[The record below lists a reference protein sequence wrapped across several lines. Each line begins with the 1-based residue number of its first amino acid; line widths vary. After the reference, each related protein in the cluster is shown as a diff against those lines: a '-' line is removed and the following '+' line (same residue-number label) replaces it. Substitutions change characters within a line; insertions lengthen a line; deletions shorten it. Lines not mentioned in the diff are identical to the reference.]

1 MIYESCRLKRPR
13 KIYLANVGIP
23 GIAFYESEIE
33 KKRSKRKPINADTR
47 NILDLGPDIQL
58 VQTSRNSKH
67 GDVKANIQAAELL
80 IGPTIKESRLCKWLY
95 NTIIYLSKWKV
106 SQSNKLSETD
116 IASVGK
122 FEIMEMSLYHFIQ
135 IMIPFEQHLFFY
147 N

>member
-33 KKRSKRKPINADTR
+33 KKRSKRKPINVDTR
-47 NILDLGPDIQL
+47 YILDLGPDIQL

-95 NTIIYLSKWKV
+95 NGIINLTKWKV
-106 SQSNKLSETD
+106 SQSKEVSETD

-122 FEIMEMSLYHFIQ
+122 FRL
-135 IMIPFEQHLFFY
+135 L
-147 N
+147 